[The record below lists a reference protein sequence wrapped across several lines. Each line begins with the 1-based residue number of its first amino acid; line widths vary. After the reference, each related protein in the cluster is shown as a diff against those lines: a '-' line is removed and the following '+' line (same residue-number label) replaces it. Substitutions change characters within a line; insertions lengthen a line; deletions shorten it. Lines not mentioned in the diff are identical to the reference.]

1 MTGKQHMNKSILIP
15 LVSLSSLTV
24 TGLVGCERASETVKQ
39 TEAVQVK
46 HIVPAWVGSYSGHT
60 PCMSCSA
67 LCEDCEG
74 MAVKLTLNADMT
86 YTLDRQSMSGN
97 DVSEILTGR
106 MLFKDEDKTELEL
119 VGVAK
124 RNLLLVNSA
133 KHEVEIRMDQTAN
146 PYATSDEFLLSQT

>member
-1 MTGKQHMNKSILIP
+1 MNKSILIP

-146 PYATSDEFLLSQT
+146 PYAISDEFLLSQT

>member
-1 MTGKQHMNKSILIP
+1 MNKSILIP

-24 TGLVGCERASETVKQ
+24 TGLVGCERASETTVKQ

-97 DVSEILTGR
+97 DQPALLHGAMKFHNPE
-106 MLFKDEDKTELEL
+106 KTKLEL
-119 VGVAK
+119 VNVES
-124 RNLLLVNSA
+124 RNLLYVNLA
-133 KHEVEIRMDQTAN
+133 NKQLEILKNDTAQ
-146 PYATSDEFLLSQT
+146 PYDAQDNFLLERA

>member
-1 MTGKQHMNKSILIP
+1 MNKSILIP

-24 TGLVGCERASETVKQ
+24 TGLVGCERASETTVKQ

-133 KHEVEIRMDQTAN
+133 KYEVEIRMDQTAN

>member
-1 MTGKQHMNKSILIP
+1 MNKSILIP

-74 MAVKLTLNADMT
+74 MAVKLTLNAEMT
-86 YTLDRQSMSGN
+86 YPLDRQSMSGN
-97 DVSEILTGR
+97 DVSEIFTGR

>member
-1 MTGKQHMNKSILIP
+1 MNKSILIP

-133 KHEVEIRMDQTAN
+133 KYEVEIRMDQTAN

>member
-1 MTGKQHMNKSILIP
+1 MNKSILIP